1 MRAFD
6 GGRFVSPEISPA
18 LPAMPPAYRRHF
30 CPMKPLL
37 LCRRTVSDH
46 VFPVRKRELFRRH
59 PLRGGCGENQTKMC
73 GGLRPPFA
81 PCVTGRQKR
90 ELFRRYPLR
99 GAAGTQ
105 AQRKRPRKH
114 MLSGPLPVRIYSS
127 TSCRRSAR
135 GERREFCSLAS
146 CWKRL
151 TLEAPLKAGWMV
163 PAPAT
168 HPPGQPM
175 PSSR

>member
-37 LCRRTVSDH
+37 ICRRTVSRPA
-46 VFPVRKRELFRRH
+46 FSGAKAGAF
-59 PLRGGCGENQTKMC
+59 QA
-73 GGLRPPFA
+73 PPFA
-81 PCVTGRQKR
+81 AGFARLSRAVLSDTGSGS
-90 ELFRRYPLR
+90 FSGNTLR